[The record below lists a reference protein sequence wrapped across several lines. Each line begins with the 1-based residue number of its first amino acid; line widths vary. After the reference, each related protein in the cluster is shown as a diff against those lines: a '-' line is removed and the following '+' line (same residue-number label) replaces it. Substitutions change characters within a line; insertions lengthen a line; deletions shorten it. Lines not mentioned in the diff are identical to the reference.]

1 MDLVLILV
9 LGLVVGL
16 AVGVYLGRSAGVAR
30 LAGQDVAVEM
40 LERQVAQL
48 EAQLSASRRDE
59 QGEAQVLQ
67 ALAPVRESLRAMQQT
82 VVDLE
87 RQRHTQHGQLAEQ
100 LLHTRTTAEQSRVA
114 AESLASAMRNN
125 VTRGVWGETQ
135 LRRLVESAGLV
146 NRVDFSLQTTVTAES
161 GRRRPDMVLH
171 LPGGKAVAVDAK
183 VPVAAYLEAH
193 AADERAGAGGR
204 EALLDRHA
212 AQVRAHV
219 DALAA
224 KQYWTGLDV
233 SPEFTIAFIPS
244 EPVLAAALERDP
256 SLLEHAFAQRIALA
270 SPVSLWAVLKTVAFT
285 WQQEA
290 LTDDAKVLFDL
301 GKELYGRLG
310 TMADHVEKLRRSLAT
325 TVDSYNKFASSLET
339 RVLVTAR
346 KLDAL
351 DDSSVPGE
359 SRLPEPGLVAV
370 EPRSL
375 IQPELDPDVA
385 RSGS

>member
-16 AVGVYLGRSAGVAR
+16 AVGMYLGRSAGVAR

-48 EAQLSASRRDE
+48 ETQLTTSRRDE

-67 ALAPVRESLRAMQQT
+67 TLAPVRESLLAMQQT

-135 LRRLVESAGLV
+135 LRRLVESAGLL
-146 NRVDFSLQTTVTAES
+146 NRVDFSLQTTVTAET

-193 AADERAGAGGR
+193 AADEGSR
-204 EALLDRHA
+204 EVLLDRHA

-256 SLLEHAFAQRIALA
+256 SLLEHAFAQRIAVA

-285 WQQEA
+285 WQQDA

-310 TMADHVEKLRRSLAT
+310 TMADHVEKLRRSLAS

-351 DDSSVPGE
+351 DDSSAPGE
-359 SRLPEPGLVAV
+359 SRLPEPGLVEV

-385 RSGS
+385 RSGW